1 VRLAVGATRW
11 RLVRQLLTENVLL
24 ALLGGAAGVALARWT
39 AGSLVLF
46 LPPTPFPLLV
56 DAGISTRVLLFSV
69 ALSLGTAIV
78 FGLAPALQTT
88 RADLVPALKDA
99 GTAGV
104 RPGRRGLFRQG
115 LVVAQVTLSLV
126 LLVTAGLFLRT
137 LQNAQSVDP
146 GFSLRNGVIATV
158 DLLPAGYDAT
168 RGPAFFRSLLE
179 TASSVPGVTGATLI
193 DQVPLHLGG
202 SDTAAEIEGYTRAK
216 DEEIALYY
224 SRVAPRYFETMGI
237 ELVAGRVIDDRDGR
251 GAPEVIVINETAA
264 RRYWRGRNPIGGR
277 VRFGQESVEVVG
289 VVRDGKY
296 QTLNEA
302 PRPFIYFPLYQAYR
316 PGVTLVVRS
325 DADAKGIMAS
335 IEKGIRSLDPRVP
348 VFDVQTLEEHLQL
361 SVFIVR
367 MAAVLLG
374 LFGVMALLLAT
385 TGLYGVLAHAVS
397 QRTHEI
403 GVRMALGADR
413 WRIVRFVIRQGL
425 VVTGTG
431 LALGVLVAAAVT
443 RLVASQLIGVGPLDP
458 LSYLGPLAVL
468 TAVALVACYLPARR
482 AARQDP
488 LRALRW
494 E

>member
-1 VRLAVGATRW
+1 
-11 RLVRQLLTENVLL
+11 
-24 ALLGGAAGVALARWT
+24 
-39 AGSLVLF
+39 
-46 LPPTPFPLLV
+46 
-56 DAGISTRVLLFSV
+56 
-69 ALSLGTAIV
+69 
-78 FGLAPALQTT
+78 
-88 RADLVPALKDA
+88 
-99 GTAGV
+99 
-104 RPGRRGLFRQG
+104 
-115 LVVAQVTLSLV
+115 
-126 LLVTAGLFLRT
+126 
-137 LQNAQSVDP
+137 
-146 GFSLRNGVIATV
+146 
-158 DLLPAGYDAT
+158 
-168 RGPAFFRSLLE
+168 
-179 TASSVPGVTGATLI
+179 
-193 DQVPLHLGG
+193 
-202 SDTAAEIEGYTRAK
+202 
-216 DEEIALYY
+216 
-224 SRVAPRYFETMGI
+224 
-237 ELVAGRVIDDRDGR
+237 
-251 GAPEVIVINETAA
+251 VIVINETAA

-289 VVRDGKY
+289 VGVDLGGR
-296 QTLNEA
+296 TLNEA
-302 PRPFIYFPLYQAYR
+302 PRPCIYFPLYQAYR

-431 LALGVLVAAAVT
+431 LGLGVLVAAAVT

-488 LRALRW
+488 LRSLRW